1 MAQSFNDFA
10 EKAKSGWSADAT
22 ALYDA
27 AGASYKELADGDNRV
42 LIGFVGDGLPN
53 LDRVRERIT
62 APTAHVTAVLAAR
75 DPR

>member
-22 ALYDA
+22 A
-27 AGASYKELADGDNRV
+27 DGDNRM

-62 APTAHVTAVLAAR
+62 ALTAHVTAVLAAR